1 MRCKH
6 NKSERPAWICD
17 ISWNRTSTV
26 RKLIKLGFPFSCLKN
41 LIFPTVQSCTHAQL
55 NSMQNICSSSSRYEN
70 KVFRRLLC
78 GHSGELF
85 LRPDVVKQKR
95 RRGIFLHQSLS
106 ILSQMSLGFIL
117 KNFLRSA
124 TLQHATLTFN
134 RFSLLL
140 QQEADLLKVPKV
152 LLDTKNDA
160 ERFQMVPRLMLS
172 HHLHWENHD
181 IAKDEDDLP
190 HFDHLD
196 DYHPTR

>member
-1 MRCKH
+1 MKQDLYSSKAH
-6 NKSERPAWICD
+6 KTGLSFFML
-17 ISWNRTSTV
+17 
-26 RKLIKLGFPFSCLKN
+26 KKN

-134 RFSLLL
+134 RFFFTFTARSRPI
-140 QQEADLLKVPKV
+140 KG
-152 LLDTKNDA
+152 T
-160 ERFQMVPRLMLS
+160 
-172 HHLHWENHD
+172 
-181 IAKDEDDLP
+181 
-190 HFDHLD
+190 
-196 DYHPTR
+196 